1 MNGLITITITW
12 AGFLLLN
19 KVLQRY
25 SQRNQ
30 GSFSIRRRRIVN
42 TSLITLAIVIT
53 IIEVIHPFMEA
64 ILQPPDIS
72 PYNYE
77 EVYSRKQD

>member
-1 MNGLITITITW
+1 MYGLITITITW

-53 IIEVIHPFMEA
+53 IIEVIHPF
-64 ILQPPDIS
+64 ILTAVKPRPLGLGI
-72 PYNYE
+72 
-77 EVYSRKQD
+77 